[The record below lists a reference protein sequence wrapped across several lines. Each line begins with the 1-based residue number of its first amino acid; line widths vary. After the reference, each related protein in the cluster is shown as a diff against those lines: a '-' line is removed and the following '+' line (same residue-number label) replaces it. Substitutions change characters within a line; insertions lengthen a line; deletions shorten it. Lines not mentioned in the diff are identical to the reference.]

1 MVVPRRIFLIGLS
14 GSGKSATG
22 RILAQR
28 LGWEFID
35 TDDEIEREAGATVAE
50 LFAREGEAAF
60 RERELRALRAAAEHE
75 PAVIAT
81 GGGTPTIPE
90 ARPILGTGFVVW
102 LAVSPAV
109 AARRLLQAPGGSERP
124 LLAGDPHAK
133 LEALLQ
139 ARLELY
145 RGADAAV
152 DGDDLTPV
160 EQAEEIERLWLE
172 WQRDP
177 APPGERFYSPL
188 AAPRQPSAA
197 TIPAPAAVVHTPT
210 ATYPV
215 LVGEG
220 ALDALG
226 AICRDLGLQGRC
238 FIITDDQV
246 RPLFAGRAVA
256 ALESGGYQAAVYA
269 IPAGEQHKNLTTL
282 SAVYDFLV
290 DHRIERTDFIATL
303 GGGVVT
309 DLAGFAAATI
319 LRGVPFLHVPT
330 SLLAMADAAI
340 GGKTGIDHPRGKNL
354 IGAFA
359 QPAAVVIDPNLLRTL
374 PERQLRNGWAE
385 LLKHGFILDEQ
396 LVADLE
402 SASLHGPPL
411 TSADLIGRS
420 VAIKAAIVSE
430 DEREGG
436 RRTLLNYGHTIG
448 HAIEAVTRYET
459 YLHGEAVAIGMHAAG
474 TIAVELGLLPPG
486 DLQRQQEL
494 IRRFGLPERAPGL
507 DPRAVFEATL
517 LDKKVRAGS
526 IRWVLLERIGLATVR
541 QGVPDALV
549 HHAIEAVTR
558 P

>member
-1 MVVPRRIFLIGLS
+1 MVPRRIFLIGLS

-22 RILAQR
+22 RILAER
-28 LGWEFID
+28 LGWQFTD
-35 TDDEIEREAGATVAE
+35 TDDEIERAAGATVAE

-60 RERELRALRAAAEHE
+60 RQRELQVLRAAAAHE

-109 AARRLLQAPGGSERP
+109 AARRLLAAPGGSERP
-124 LLAGDPHAK
+124 LLAGDPHAR

-139 ARLELY
+139 ARLDLY
-145 RGADAAV
+145 RGADAAI
-152 DGDDLTPV
+152 DGDDLTPE

-172 WQRDP
+172 WQRHP

-188 AAPRQPSAA
+188 AAPRQPGAA
-197 TIPAPAAVVHTPT
+197 SIPPPAAVVHTPT

-226 AICRDLGLQGRC
+226 AICRDIGLQGRA
-238 FIITDDQV
+238 FIITDEHV
-246 RPLFAGRAVA
+246 RPLFADRAVA
-256 ALESGGYQAAVYA
+256 ALEAGGYQAAIHT
-269 IPAGEQHKNLTTL
+269 IPAGEQHKNLRTL
-282 SAVYDFLV
+282 AAVYDFLI
-290 DHRIERTDFIATL
+290 DHRIERTDFITTL

-319 LRGVPFLHVPT
+319 LRGVPFIHVPT

-374 PERQLRNGWAE
+374 PARQLRNGWAE

-402 SASLHGPPL
+402 AASIVGPPL
-411 TSADLIGRS
+411 TSPDLIGRS

-430 DEREGG
+430 DERESG

-474 TIAVELGLLPPG
+474 IIAVELGILPQG
-486 DLQRQQEL
+486 ELERQQQL
-494 IRRFGLPERAPGL
+494 IRRFGLPEHAPGL
-507 DPRAVFEATL
+507 DPRAIYEASL
-517 LDKKVRAGS
+517 VDKKVRAGA
-526 IRWVLLERIGLATVR
+526 IRWVLLERLGHATVR
-541 QGVPDALV
+541 QGVPDPLV
-549 HHAIEAVTR
+549 HHAIAAITQ